1 MIHCNDALDEL
12 CDKVGAERAIAALE
26 FNMKWTVTTAQAS
39 ERKTGSRRSH
49 RT

>member
-26 FNMKWTVTTAQAS
+26 FNMKWTVSPAADHS
-39 ERKTGSRRSH
+39 EGQTL
-49 RT
+49 